1 MNINNDS
8 LRKDIG
14 EFIKNARKNKS
25 LTGTQL
31 GGLLNVSQ
39 QQVSRYERGKT
50 SLTIDSLSEILTVLE
65 MDWSDLFHKVM
76 VNYLNKEVNEYG
88 VCNDLIM

>member
-14 EFIKNARKNKS
+14 NFIKNARKDKS

-39 QQVSRYERGKT
+39 QQISRYERGKT
-50 SLTIDSLSEILTVLE
+50 SLTIDSLSAILIILE
-65 MDWSDLFHKVM
+65 KDWSDLFQKVM
-76 VNYLNKEVNEYG
+76 VNYSNGKADEYSIN
-88 VCNDLIM
+88 NDLII